1 MYMER
6 AIFAGGCFWC
16 TEAFFLDIKGVIEVS
31 PGYTG
36 GHIEYPTYEMIC
48 SGTTGH
54 VEAIEIIYN
63 PKIITILNLLKVFF
77 DTHDPTQVDG
87 QGNDIGSQ
95 YLSVIYFSNDQQ
107 KIETQR
113 YIEELINNYNAPIV
127 TKLYSEKPF
136 YKAEEYHKNYFNNNR
151 GQPYCQII
159 IEPKYKKFINKF
171 NILLEKNKTIN

>member
-1 MYMER
+1 MDR

-16 TEAFFLDIKGVIEVS
+16 TEAIFMDIEGVVEVC
-31 PGYTG
+31 PGYIG
-36 GHIEYPTYEMIC
+36 GAIENPTYEMIC
-48 SGTTGH
+48 TGKTGH
-54 VEAIEIIYN
+54 VEAVEIIYN
-63 PKIITILNLLKVFF
+63 SKIVTYLKLLEIFF
-77 DTHDPTQVDG
+77 DTHDPTQADG

-107 KIETQR
+107 KIEAQR
-113 YIEELINNYNAPIV
+113 YIEELINNNAPII

>member
-1 MYMER
+1 MEK

-16 TEAFFLDIKGVIEVS
+16 TEAFFLDLKGVIEVS

-63 PKIITILNLLKVFF
+63 PKIVTYLNLLKVFF

-107 KIETQR
+107 KIEAQR
-113 YIEELINNYNAPIV
+113 YIEELINNNNAPIV

-171 NILLEKNKTIN
+171 NTLLEKNKTIN